1 MSVKEKYMT
10 WTIIRAVMHKQD
22 KNRLRCTRYARA
34 LVNDDT
40 MHVLAS
46 YPASTCP
53 HPNLRMCLRTP

>member
-10 WTIIRAVMHKQD
+10 WTIIRVVLAQAGQ
-22 KNRLRCTRYARA
+22 RTA
-34 LVNDDT
+34 LVHEVREALANADT

-53 HPNLRMCLRTP
+53 HPNLRMCLRKP